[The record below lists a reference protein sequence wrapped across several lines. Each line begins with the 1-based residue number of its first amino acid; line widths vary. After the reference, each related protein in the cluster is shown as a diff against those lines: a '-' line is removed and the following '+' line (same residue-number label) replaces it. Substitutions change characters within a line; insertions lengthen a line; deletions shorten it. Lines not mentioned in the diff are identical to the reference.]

1 MPEGWPGTLLA
12 MALSDEPIGS
22 VEQAFALKAV
32 AAKVVSYIAAGLG
45 IGTFMGLVNVTI
57 GVLSAIWLAAQL
69 YGYIRYELPTKRYRR
84 AEARRDFERQQTMP
98 APLEADE

>member
-1 MPEGWPGTLLA
+1 
-12 MALSDEPIGS
+12 MALSDEPIGAI
-22 VEQAFALKAV
+22 EQTLALKAAVAKAMSYV
-32 AAKVVSYIAAGLG
+32 AAMLG

-69 YGYIRYELPTKRYRR
+69 YGYIKYELPTKRYRR

-98 APLEADE
+98 ATLETDE